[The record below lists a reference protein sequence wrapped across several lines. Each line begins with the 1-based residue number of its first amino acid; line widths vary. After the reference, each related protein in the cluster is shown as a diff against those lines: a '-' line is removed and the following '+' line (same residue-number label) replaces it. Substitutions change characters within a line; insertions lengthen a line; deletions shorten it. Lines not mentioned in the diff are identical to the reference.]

1 MQQRVQHLLDAA
13 EGDVSRL
20 EVLSGPTG
28 RRSWPEEVK
37 ARIVA
42 ESLQPGARVGDVARR
57 HGLAPQHLTA
67 WRRAAREGRLV
78 LPGDEAEP
86 AFVPL
91 LVEEAAGTRP
101 AAVEIAAGGVIV
113 RLPADSAAARIASV
127 AAALVRAL

>member
-1 MQQRVQHLLDAA
+1 MQQRLQHLLEAA
-13 EGDVSRL
+13 EGGVSRL
-20 EVLSGPTG
+20 EVLAGPTG

-37 ARIVA
+37 SRIVA

-67 WRRAAREGRLV
+67 WRRAARDGRLV
-78 LPGDEAEP
+78 LPGDEDAP

-91 LVEEAAGTRP
+91 LIEEAAGTSKAP
-101 AAVEIAAGGVIV
+101 VEIEAGGVVV
-113 RLPADSAAARIASV
+113 RLGADSAAGRIAAV

>member
-1 MQQRVQHLLDAA
+1 MLDAPL
-13 EGDVSRL
+13 GGVSRL

-42 ESLQPGARVGDVARR
+42 ESLQPGTRVGDVARR

-78 LPGDEAEP
+78 LSGDKGSP

-91 LVEEAAGTRP
+91 LLDEPPGPDA
-101 AAVEIAAGGVIV
+101 AAVEIVAGGVLV
-113 RLPADSAAARIASV
+113 RLPADSAAGRIAAV
-127 AAALVRAL
+127 AAALARAL